1 MRQSNKLANKLWLAS
16 LFVRIRG
23 SPAISPLRFEV
34 DFERCTHGARSRSPA
49 EIRASYARKVKQYN
63 APPGAPP
70 RHYRR
75 PPLSPAPDLSPF
87 FRLSSFPLDT
97 HLSSS
102 PFLFRL
108 LSFLPR
114 SAVEREREGESR
126 ERVATM
132 RNLLS
137 WSRTMRATLPLSFST
152 AAVVTP
158 FLVIVVVVVSLSSR
172 AYLSSWRIRGILMVP
187 RYYMPFVT

>member
-114 SAVEREREGESR
+114 SAVERERERAESALQR
-126 ERVATM
+126 CETFYRGAGQC
-132 RNLLS
+132 
-137 WSRTMRATLPLSFST
+137 AQ
-152 AAVVTP
+152 P
-158 FLVIVVVVVSLSSR
+158 FLSLFPRRPLLRRSSSSSWLSSR
-172 AYLSSWRIRGILMVP
+172 SRLAPIYPRGGSAV
-187 RYYMPFVT
+187 Y

>member
-1 MRQSNKLANKLWLAS
+1 MYTRS
-16 LFVRIRG
+16 
-23 SPAISPLRFEV
+23 AIS
-34 DFERCTHGARSRSPA
+34 A

-63 APPGAPP
+63 GRPAPPGAGGAPP

-97 HLSSS
+97 HLSS
-102 PFLFRL
+102 LFRL

-114 SAVEREREGESR
+114 SVERERRGGGR

-137 WSRTMRATLPLSFST
+137 WTMRATL
-152 AAVVTP
+152 
-158 FLVIVVVVVSLSSR
+158 SLS
-172 AYLSSWRIRGILMVP
+172 LSLLFPRPRCYAVP
-187 RYYMPFVT
+187 RHRSCRLALVSRLSILVADPRYINGSSIRYAFCNLTLPSLLPAFLLFYG

>member
-114 SAVEREREGESR
+114 SAVERERGR
-126 ERVATM
+126 EQRARCNDAKPFIVEQDNA
-132 RNLLS
+132 RNPS
-137 WSRTMRATLPLSFST
+137 
-152 AAVVTP
+152 
-158 FLVIVVVVVSLSSR
+158 SLFFHGGR
-172 AYLSSWRIRGILMVP
+172 CYAVP
-187 RYYMPFVT
+187 RHRRGCRLALVSRLSILVAVY